1 MSNRIGC
8 RCPRCTIRG
17 LMGPAV
23 LITIGVLFLL
33 HEVRGYTF
41 DFSNT
46 WPFILIVIGAIQLGS
61 SMAPMTGHI
70 DSMTAAPPTIPQ
82 AGPPATPGPA
92 QNSAPG
98 QGQ

>member
-1 MSNRIGC
+1 MANKSGC

-33 HEVRGYTF
+33 HEVRGSVF

-46 WPFILIVIGAIQLGS
+46 WPFILIVIGAIMLAS
-61 SMAPMTGHI
+61 SLAPMDGHI
-70 DSMTAAPPTIPQ
+70 DSMAAPPRSFPK
-82 AGPPATPGPA
+82 AGPPRCPVPRQISLRDRGV
-92 QNSAPG
+92 
-98 QGQ
+98 

>member
-1 MSNRIGC
+1 MSDQIRC

-33 HEVRGYTF
+33 NEMRGDLF
-41 DFSNT
+41 SFSNT
-46 WPFILIVIGAIQLGS
+46 IPFILIVIGAVQLAAAT
-61 SMAPMTGHI
+61 APMTGHV
-70 DSMTAAPPTIPQ
+70 DSVVPPPPP
-82 AGPPATPGPA
+82 GPSATPGPA
-92 QNSAPG
+92 QNSMPG